1 MSKPTRVILLSSL
14 TLISVGTVAMVNYQP
29 GLKERIKETYAS
41 LVEEEVHTEEEVP
54 VLPLDLPTATP
65 LELSTAIELPAFS
78 GRLAK
83 DPYENHLNAAE
94 FNGIGLIEDETH
106 LSRLVDNSVLVEVNA
121 GKGYIVDELT
131 HSYPFLT
138 LHSKKVLEELGRT
151 FEALSGEG
159 DYFTVSSVT
168 RTIDQQKSL
177 KKRNRNATDGNS
189 SHSYGVSFDISYIRF
204 NGTKGSNRKAQKDL
218 EAILNHFQKENKI
231 FVIKERRQACYHVTV
246 R

>member
-1 MSKPTRVILLSSL
+1 
-14 TLISVGTVAMVNYQP
+14 MVNYEP
-29 GLKERIKETYAS
+29 GLKERLKKTYAS
-41 LVEEEVHTEEEVP
+41 LTEEEVHAEEEVP
-54 VLPLDLPTATP
+54 VLELALPEAAP

-78 GRLAK
+78 GKLAK

-94 FNGIGLIEDETH
+94 FTGIGLIEDENQ
-106 LSRLVDNSVLVEVNA
+106 LLRLVNNSVLVEVNL
-121 GKGYIVDELT
+121 GKGYKVDELT
-131 HSYPFLT
+131 HSYPYMT
-138 LHSKKVLEELGRT
+138 LHSKKILEELGRT

-168 RTIDQQKSL
+168 RTIEQQTNL
-177 KKRNRNATDGNS
+177 KKRNRNAADGNS

-204 NGTKGSNRKAQKDL
+204 NGIKGSNRKAQKNL

-231 FVIKERRQACYHVTV
+231 FVIKERRQACYHITV